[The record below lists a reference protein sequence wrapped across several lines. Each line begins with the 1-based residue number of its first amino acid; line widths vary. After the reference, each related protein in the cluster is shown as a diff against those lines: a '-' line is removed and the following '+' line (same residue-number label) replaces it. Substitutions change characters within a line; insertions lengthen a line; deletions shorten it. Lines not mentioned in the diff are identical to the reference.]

1 MKAMD
6 IKFFIR
12 SFERIFES
20 CFWALAIKEVRQIFR
35 NKQLLFLLTFPPT
48 VQLCIF
54 GFALSPDVRQLKL
67 GILDESRTQVSRE
80 LVAALTENRVFIPQ
94 TYPVNPRA
102 LGEQVRRGQVDVGVV
117 IPADFQR
124 NLERGQTDEVQVL
137 VDGVNA
143 YTAGVASNYVNQIV
157 NQYSEQLAPRPE
169 RANIAPQIV
178 YLYNPGLIS
187 SWFFVPGVMG
197 MLLTMMSVLS
207 SAVEVVKEKD
217 AGTLEQLLMTPAS
230 VLEILM
236 AKVVPLFFLLLGD
249 VFLSLGVARFVFAM
263 PFRGNLPLFM
273 ALSSLQIFIG
283 ISLGILLATV
293 SRSKQQ
299 AILTSFFITL
309 PMIIL
314 SGALAPIESMPSF
327 FRALSLFNPLRHYIT
342 IVRDIMLKDV
352 GFFVLWPQ
360 ILALGIFAFVFMAF
374 SSYRFRAQ
382 AQ

>member
-1 MKAMD
+1 MD
-6 IKFFIR
+6 IKFF
-12 SFERIFES
+12 EQLFES
-20 CFWALAIKEVRQIFR
+20 CFWALALKEVRQIFR

-54 GFALSPDVRQLKL
+54 GFALSPDVRHLKL
-67 GILDESRTQVSRE
+67 GISDDSRTAISRE
-80 LVAALTENRVFIPQ
+80 LVAALTENHVFIAQ
-94 TYPVNPRA
+94 TYPANPKA
-102 LGEQVRRGQVDVGVV
+102 LGEEVRRGKVDVGLI
-117 IPADFQR
+117 IPHDFQR
-124 NLERGQTDEVQVL
+124 TLKRGRPIEVQVL

-157 NQYSEQLAPRPE
+157 NQYGYQLVARPQG
-169 RANIAPQIV
+169 ANIVSQIV

-197 MLLTMMSVLS
+197 MLLTMVSVLA

-230 VLEILM
+230 VLEILL
-236 AKVVPLFFLLLGD
+236 AKVVPLFFLLMGD

-263 PFRGNLPLFM
+263 PFRGNLPLFL
-273 ALSSLQIFIG
+273 ALSGLQIFIG

-309 PMIIL
+309 PMVIL
-314 SGALAPIESMPSF
+314 SGALAPIESMPPF
-327 FRALSLFNPLRHYIT
+327 FQTLSLFNPLRHYIT
-342 IVRDIMLKDV
+342 IVRALMLKDV
-352 GFFVLWPQ
+352 GVSVLWPQ
-360 ILALGIFAFVFMAF
+360 ILALAIFAFVFMSF